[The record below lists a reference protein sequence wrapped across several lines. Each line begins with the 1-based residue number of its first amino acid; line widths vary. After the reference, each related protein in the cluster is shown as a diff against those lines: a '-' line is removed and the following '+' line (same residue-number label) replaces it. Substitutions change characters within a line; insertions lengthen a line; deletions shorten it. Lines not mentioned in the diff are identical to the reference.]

1 MSNSSTFNT
10 QNPEAPIFAGQEIQ
24 ITVLGGVKLGGLD
37 KLRVTLKVEHEDNPP
52 IRQNLDLYHSNQVT
66 KLVEQIA
73 GLYGLPTESIQQTI
87 EQLTSDLE
95 AWRMNQLELLS
106 KPKQEQ
112 PTLTATEKTKATK
125 WLKAPKL
132 MERTQDL
139 LGQAGMVGEETN
151 RLLLWLVMSSR
162 KTARPLHAV
171 SLASSGTGKTHLQQ
185 TLAGLL
191 PPEDVLEVTSLSGNA
206 LYYFKGDE
214 LRHKLLLIE
223 DLDGVGN
230 LAAGGSGALYP
241 LRELQSKGRLSKT
254 VAVKGPRGTLR
265 TEILEVEGPVSVA
278 AATTK
283 ETIYTDNANRALLL
297 TLDESAEQD
306 QRILDY
312 QRKRASGAIN
322 RKQQHEARELL
333 QATQRCLEAVEIQN
347 PFAESLQLPSQVYTQ
362 RRANQ
367 LYLDL
372 INAITFYHQHQRR
385 RTTGDGG
392 RTIVE
397 TAPEDIEWANQLA
410 APVLLKKSDELSGAC
425 RSFFEELKF
434 HLKRNKLESFTSHEI
449 RKPLRI
455 PYSTLKRYL
464 LQLRQYGLLEV
475 AGGDRK
481 NGFCYQITEPGEYDQ
496 LKHGVQTALE
506 EALNKLL
513 KQGKGE
519 VAKSSSVK

>member
-1 MSNSSTFNT
+1 MSNLDTT
-10 QNPEAPIFAGQEIQ
+10 NPEAPTFTTEELT

-52 IRQNLDLYHSNQVT
+52 IRQNLDLYHSSQVT

-73 GLYGLPTESIQQTI
+73 GMFSRGDGKPELPTEAIQQTI

-106 KPKQEQ
+106 KPKQET
-112 PTLTATEKTKATK
+112 PTLTASEKTKARK

-162 KTARPLHAV
+162 KTARSLHAV
-171 SLASSGTGKTHLQQ
+171 SLASSGIGKTHLQQ

-206 LYYFKGDE
+206 LYYFKGEE
-214 LRHKLLLIE
+214 LKHKLLLIE
-223 DLDGVGN
+223 DLDGAEEV
-230 LAAGGSGALYP
+230 LYP

-312 QRKRASGAIN
+312 QRKLASGTIN
-322 RKQQHEARELL
+322 VAKQNEARKLL
-333 QATQRCLEAVEIQN
+333 QATQRLLEPVEVQN
-347 PFAESLQLPSQVYTQ
+347 PFAESLQLPSQVFTQ

-372 INAITFYHQHQRR
+372 INAITFYHQHQR
-385 RTTGDGG
+385 
-392 RTIVE
+392 E
-397 TAPEDIEWANQLA
+397 TKSGALQTSREDIEWANQLA
-410 APVLLKKSDELSGAC
+410 APVLLRKSDELSGAC
-425 RSFFEELKF
+425 RSFLEELKF

-455 PYSTLKRYL
+455 PYSTLKRYV
-464 LQLRQYGLLEV
+464 LQLRQHGLLEV

>member
-1 MSNSSTFNT
+1 MPLDTT
-10 QNPEAPIFAGQEIQ
+10 NPEAPTFTTEELQ
-24 ITVLGGVKLGGLD
+24 ITILGGVKLGGLD
-37 KLRVTLKVEHEDNPP
+37 KLRVTLKIEKEEQAP
-52 IRQNLDLYHSNQVT
+52 IRQNLDLYHSSQVT

-73 GLYGLPTESIQQTI
+73 GLYGLPTETIQQTI

-106 KPKQEQ
+106 KPKPEK

-139 LGQAGMVGEETN
+139 LGQAGMVGEEVN

-162 KTARPLHAV
+162 KTVRPLHAV
-171 SLASSGTGKTHLQQ
+171 SLASSGIGKTHLQQ

-223 DLDGVGN
+223 DLDGADEV
-230 LAAGGSGALYP
+230 LYP

-297 TLDESAEQD
+297 TLDESPEQD
-306 QRILDY
+306 KRILDY
-312 QRKRASGAIN
+312 QRRLASGKVDIEKQEEAKRILRAS
-322 RKQQHEARELL
+322 
-333 QATQRCLEAVEIQN
+333 QRMLNPVRVEN
-347 PFAESLQLPSQVYTQ
+347 PFAQSLQLPNQVFTQ

-372 INAITFYHQHQRR
+372 VGAITFYHQHQR
-385 RTTGDGG
+385 
-392 RTIVE
+392 E
-397 TAPEDIEWANQLA
+397 TKNGAVQTALEDIEWANKLA
-410 APVLLKKSDELSGAC
+410 APVLLRKSDELSGAC
-425 RSFFEELKF
+425 RSFLEELKF
-434 HLKRNKLESFTSHEI
+434 HLKRNNLESFTAKDI
-449 RKPLRI
+449 RRPMRI
-455 PYSTLKRYL
+455 AYSTLSRYL
-464 LQLRQYGLLEV
+464 RELRQGGYLEV
-475 AGGDRK
+475 AGGDQKHGFAFQIAQPDEYEHLK
-481 NGFCYQITEPGEYDQ
+481 NGVENALAEAAQS
-496 LKHGVQTALE
+496 LKAAQ
-506 EALNKLL
+506 
-513 KQGKGE
+513 
-519 VAKSSSVK
+519 